1 MFKSSVAFV
10 RIFVLLAIIGA
21 SESSSQ
27 NLLNGPECVAFDSLR
42 NRYLVTNV
50 GDGRVVEIDS
60 NGVQSYWGNFT
71 PSGMSLGCLIIENR
85 FYFSNGDC
93 DVLGLD
99 LETGDQNW
107 IFSAPEADQFGVDG
121 LAADTSGYLYVVGR
135 LNGMIY
141 KIRISDGEATHLIT
155 SGLPQFPQE
164 LYYDAKYDRLLV
176 CAWWSSTPIMAVDV
190 KTGALSTLVS
200 STVGWSDGIT
210 MDPQRN
216 VYIAS
221 EKYGVVTVYDS
232 TFANPPDTIIS
243 GLIGPAGLEFN
254 WRDRILAIPVSDIDT
269 VIFISMED
277 TDGDGRADMLDN
289 CPLSN
294 NPDQSDTDG
303 DGLGD
308 VCDNCLNVGNPNQ
321 NDDDGD
327 GVGDVCD
334 ICPGFD
340 DTADADDDGIPD
352 SCDYI
357 RGDANNDWQV
367 NVGDAVYLITH
378 VFKGGPAPISEIA
391 GDANCD
397 SQVNVGDA
405 VFLISYVFKGG
416 PAPCD
421 S

>member
-1 MFKSSVAFV
+1 MA
-10 RIFVLLAIIGA
+10 AIAA
-21 SESSSQ
+21 SPATSQ
-27 NLLNGPECVAFDSLR
+27 NLLNSPECVAFDSVR

-50 GDGRVVEIDS
+50 GDGLVVEIDS
-60 NGVQSYWGNFT
+60 NGVQSYWGNFY
-71 PSGMSLGCLIIENR
+71 PSGMSLGCLIVDTM
-85 FYFSNGDC
+85 FFLSTGDC
-93 DVLGLD
+93 DILGLS
-99 LETGDQNW
+99 LETGEQIW
-107 IFSAPEADQFGVDG
+107 SFSAPEAEQFGVDG
-121 LAADTSGYLYVVGR
+121 LAADTSGYLYAVGR

-141 KIRISDGEATHLIT
+141 KIRISDGEAAHLVT

-176 CAWWSSTPIMAVDV
+176 CAWWSSSPIMAVDV

-200 STVGWSDGIT
+200 PTVGWVDGIT

-221 EKYGVVTVYDS
+221 EKYGIVTVYDS
-232 TFANPPDTIIS
+232 TFANPPDTLVT

-269 VIFISMED
+269 VIFIPMPD
-277 TDGDGRADMLDN
+277 TDGDGASDPLDN
-289 CPLSN
+289 CPMIS
-294 NPDQSDTDG
+294 NPDQADSDG
-303 DGLGD
+303 DKAGD
-308 VCDNCLNVGNPNQ
+308 VCDNCPGMENSDQ

-327 GVGDVCD
+327 GVGDACD
-334 ICPGFD
+334 LCPGFD
-340 DTADADDDGIPD
+340 DMADSDSDGIPD

-367 NVGDAVYLITH
+367 NVGDAVFLITH
-378 VFKGGPAPISEIA
+378 VFKGGPAPISQLS

-397 SQVNVGDA
+397 SQINVGDA

-416 PAPCD
+416 PAPCE
-421 S
+421 